1 VTKVS
6 YYVIGDKGRVRVF
19 DNCKL
24 ASQWDHEKPD
34 ENIEYYKKKL
44 ITLYDKFK
52 PFFSDE
58 TGT

>member
-1 VTKVS
+1 M
-6 YYVIGDKGRVRVF
+6 F
-19 DNCKL
+19 DNCKF

-52 PFFSDE
+52 PFFRDE
-58 TGT
+58 TST